1 MKLLQSIRGY
11 RTIIVNV
18 IAIVVSLLV
27 AVGFLPAAEYAGI
40 NQETVGDGF
49 DKIAANVDALV
60 ASVLSVL
67 AVVNGALRFLTKG
80 AVGQKVV

>member
-18 IAIVVSLLV
+18 IAIAVSLLV
-27 AVGFLPAAEYAGI
+27 AIGILPAAEFAGI

-49 DKIAANVDALV
+49 DSIAGNVDALV
-60 ASVLSVL
+60 ASVLGFL

-80 AVGQKVV
+80 AVGQKIV

>member
-18 IAIVVSLLV
+18 IAIAVSLLV
-27 AVGFLPAAEYAGI
+27 AIGILPAAEYAGI

-49 DKIAANVDALV
+49 DSIAGNVDALV
-60 ASVLSVL
+60 ASVLGFL

-80 AVGQKVV
+80 AVGQKIV

>member
-18 IAIVVSLLV
+18 IAIAVSLLI
-27 AVGFLPAAEYAGI
+27 AVGLLPAAEFAGV

-80 AVGQKVV
+80 AVGQKIL

>member
-11 RTIIVNV
+11 RTVIVNV
-18 IAIVVSLLV
+18 IAIVVSLLI
-27 AVGFLPAAEYAGI
+27 AVGLLPAAEFAGV

-80 AVGQKVV
+80 AVGQKIL

>member
-18 IAIVVSLLV
+18 IAIAVSLLV
-27 AVGFLPAAEYAGI
+27 AIGILPAAEYAGI

-49 DKIAANVDALV
+49 DSIAANVDALV
-60 ASVLSVL
+60 ASVLGFL